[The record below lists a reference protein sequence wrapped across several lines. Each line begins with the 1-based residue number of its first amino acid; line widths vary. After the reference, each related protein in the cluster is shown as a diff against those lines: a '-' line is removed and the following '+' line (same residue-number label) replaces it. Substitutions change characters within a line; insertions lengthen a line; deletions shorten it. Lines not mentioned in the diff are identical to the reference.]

1 VQTDQRRRTRQRR
14 RRPSDD
20 TESGGGS
27 EATGDTA
34 AGDTAGEQPEN
45 DQSGDH
51 AIAIVLE
58 RLIWTIMSSFS
69 LLLATG
75 AAVLAVRADGPTAV
89 GLALAAVV
97 VAVSAAY
104 FLYHMWQAPEDAQE
118 F

>member
-1 VQTDQRRRTRQRR
+1 VQTDQRRRAQQRR
-14 RRPSDD
+14 QSSDD
-20 TESGGGS
+20 TASDGDS
-27 EATGDTA
+27 EPAGDGA
-34 AGDTAGEQPEN
+34 AGDTPERPT
-45 DQSGDH
+45 GDDRS
-51 AIAIVLE
+51 AENTVATVLE

-69 LLLATG
+69 LLLAAG

-104 FLYHMWQAPEDAQE
+104 FLYHMWRTPGDAQE